1 VHLGTT
7 TVVRLE
13 GSLAH
18 GDSSKAQLC
27 GPERSSATGKEPWPE
42 VNWLKIRPSGLPV
55 KRRPSIIHIA
65 ELGLVPT
72 PCGELR

>member
-18 GDSSKAQLC
+18 DSVSTCWISA
-27 GPERSSATGKEPWPE
+27 GPYRWPGK
-42 VNWLKIRPSGLPV
+42 NW
-55 KRRPSIIHIA
+55 
-65 ELGLVPT
+65 
-72 PCGELR
+72 

>member
-18 GDSSKAQLC
+18 SGISKAQL
-27 GPERSSATGKEPWPE
+27 
-42 VNWLKIRPSGLPV
+42 
-55 KRRPSIIHIA
+55 
-65 ELGLVPT
+65 
-72 PCGELR
+72 